1 MNPHEGK
8 PGGVVGEALRMNEQ
22 AQFAKRRKRR
32 GPRVDVDQSIQARFE
47 RFNAANPE
55 VYTGLVRLAQK
66 LKNQGFASYG
76 IVGLYEVLR
85 YDRSLSTDGKPFKL
99 SNDFRSRYAR
109 LIMAQEPDLSEF
121 FKTREL
127 TAL

>member
-1 MNPHEGK
+1 MNPHADK

-22 AQFAKRRKRR
+22 TQFEKRRKRL

-47 RFNAANPE
+47 RFHASNPD
-55 VYTGLVRLAQK
+55 VYVELVRLARK
-66 LKNQGFASYG
+66 LRNQGLDRYG

-109 LIMAQEPDLSEF
+109 LIMDQEPDLKDF
-121 FKTREL
+121 FRTREL

>member
-1 MNPHEGK
+1 MNPHAGK

-22 AQFAKRRKRR
+22 AQFEKRRKRR
-32 GPRVDVDQSIQARFE
+32 GPKVDVDQSIQARFE
-47 RFNAANPE
+47 RFHAANPE
-55 VYTGLVRLAQK
+55 VYVELVRLARK
-66 LKNQGFASYG
+66 LRNQGLSSYG

-85 YDRSLSTDGKPFKL
+85 YDRSLKTDGKPFKL

-109 LIMAQEPDLSEF
+109 LIMDQEEDLKDF
-121 FKTREL
+121 FRTREL

>member
-1 MNPHEGK
+1 MNPHAGK

-22 AQFAKRRKRR
+22 AQFEKRRKRR
-32 GPRVDVDQSIQARFE
+32 GPKVDVDQSIQARFE
-47 RFNAANPE
+47 RFHAANPE
-55 VYTGLVRLAQK
+55 VYVELVRLARK
-66 LKNQGFASYG
+66 LRNQGLSSYG

-85 YDRSLSTDGKPFKL
+85 YDRSLKTDGKPFKL

-109 LIMAQEPDLSEF
+109 LIMDQEEDLRDF
-121 FKTREL
+121 FRTLEL

>member
-1 MNPHEGK
+1 MNHHGGK
-8 PGGVVGEALRMNEQ
+8 PGGIVGEALRMNEQ
-22 AQFAKRRKRR
+22 KQIVRRRKRL
-32 GPRVDVDQSIQARFE
+32 GPKVEVDMSIQARFE
-47 RFNAANPE
+47 RFNSANPE
-55 VYTGLVRLAQK
+55 VYTGLVRLARK
-66 LKNQGFASYG
+66 LRAQGFASYG

-109 LIMAQEPDLSEF
+109 LIMDQEADLKDF